1 MNPKPEESSRR
12 SRRQRPARQPAAGP
26 SQQGPAPRQERR
38 WLWGLFAAA
47 LLLRLYYLHAL
58 KQTPFFEPLSPT
70 LDDGVYDIR
79 GLEIAAGA
87 WLGQPSWLVYTTPL
101 YPYFLGVIY
110 RIFGHAIVAVHLIQT
125 GLGACT
131 PLLVYGLAQEAFESR
146 RAPIIAGA
154 ISAVY
159 VPFLFYE
166 NMLLGESVSIFIMLC
181 ALWLLLR
188 AFKKADGSLWSYF
201 SAGLVF
207 AVAVLFRPNIIIPVG
222 CAALFLGLY
231 LALMRKRRSLG
242 AAAALLLLAGLGAGI
257 SPITLKN
264 YLLYRD
270 FVPISAYVGI
280 NAYMGTDLER
290 GGGFH
295 PAAGLGTGMKEMFD
309 NSVRIAE
316 QARGRSLKPSEVSA
330 YWSAR
335 ACDNIRGAPWGF
347 LKLLLRR
354 AAYFL
359 NRYEYPDT
367 LNMLF
372 VAEFIPLLQPAA
384 FAFGVVAVLTLGGA
398 LFLRRRWSAAAALLA
413 VFALSSAA
421 SVGLFSVVA
430 RYRVA
435 VVPFF
440 IIFAAGGLDGAWDA
454 WLQRDRARLGKFAG
468 LCALAS
474 VLVFYPVRHLRFAV
488 PYNSLGIYY
497 ADKGDWLKAEN
508 CYRKSIQL
516 SPNFPDPN
524 HNLFMLYRDLGDAQ
538 KAQDLEAQYEELKR
552 AELAAGRGAE
562 Q

>member
-87 WLGQPSWLVYTTPL
+87 WLGKPSWLVYTTPL

-131 PLLVYGLAQEAFESR
+131 PLLVYGLAKEAFGSR
-146 RAPIIAGA
+146 RAP
-154 ISAVY
+154 
-159 VPFLFYE
+159 
-166 NMLLGESVSIFIMLC
+166 
-181 ALWLLLR
+181 
-188 AFKKADGSLWSYF
+188 
-201 SAGLVF
+201 
-207 AVAVLFRPNIIIPVG
+207 
-222 CAALFLGLY
+222 
-231 LALMRKRRSLG
+231 
-242 AAAALLLLAGLGAGI
+242 LLAG
-257 SPITLKN
+257 
-264 YLLYRD
+264 
-270 FVPISAYVGI
+270 
-280 NAYMGTDLER
+280 
-290 GGGFH
+290 
-295 PAAGLGTGMKEMFD
+295 
-309 NSVRIAE
+309 
-316 QARGRSLKPSEVSA
+316 
-330 YWSAR
+330 
-335 ACDNIRGAPWGF
+335 
-347 LKLLLRR
+347 
-354 AAYFL
+354 
-359 NRYEYPDT
+359 
-367 LNMLF
+367 
-372 VAEFIPLLQPAA
+372 
-384 FAFGVVAVLTLGGA
+384 
-398 LFLRRRWSAAAALLA
+398 
-413 VFALSSAA
+413 
-421 SVGLFSVVA
+421 
-430 RYRVA
+430 
-435 VVPFF
+435 
-440 IIFAAGGLDGAWDA
+440 
-454 WLQRDRARLGKFAG
+454 
-468 LCALAS
+468 ALAS